1 MAKTTNI
8 CLLAMGDYRLVG
20 PAARAHWNGGLYTI
34 EKKNGTDSLDV
45 ERWFPADSIPVSCH
59 DRDPEGNDKI
69 EVPGPLFREL
79 VDLASE
85 ALKARRVEQEKRDQE
100 RAASSDPDSA

>member
-1 MAKTTNI
+1 MSKTMNI
-8 CLLAMGDYRLVG
+8 CLLATGDYRLVG
-20 PAARAHWNGGLYTI
+20 PDVRWNGGLYTI
-34 EKKNGTDSLDV
+34 EQKNGTDALGV

-79 VDLASE
+79 MDLALE
-85 ALKARRVEQEKRDQE
+85 ALKARRAEEEKRDRE
-100 RAASSDPDSA
+100 RACSCEDPNSA

>member
-34 EKKNGTDSLDV
+34 EKK
-45 ERWFPADSIPVSCH
+45 RWFPADSIPVSCH